1 MTRAVDTSHQ
11 IAGLT
16 LRALIDHGLPATPRN
31 YEVWFAHLEGKNPAL
46 SRDIQKCSGPDGE
59 ITQAQADGLYDL
71 HIRRTDLSLDV
82 MEVVS
87 RFEAELVE
95 LANVISASG
104 ENAQGHGEQ
113 LQRLSTQLRQTADEH
128 PNLGVVLESVL
139 AVTKSVRQENLE
151 LEKRL
156 AESSD
161 EVASLR
167 HSVEH
172 IQQEAMTD
180 PLTGVK
186 NRKSFDLA
194 IVKHMRRARE
204 LSEPLALIIGD
215 VDHFKQFNDRWG
227 HQTGDQVLRLVAE
240 VMNANVKG
248 QDLLA
253 RYGGEEFAILL
264 PGTTLVNAEML
275 ADRIRRAIESRRL
288 KKRRTDE
295 DLGLVTMSMGIAAYA
310 DGDTTE
316 MLIERADECLYAAK
330 RAGRNRVIRESG
342 PDKPHAPRLRSTG

>member
-31 YEVWFAHLEGKNPAL
+31 YEVWFAHFEGKSPAL

-204 LSEPLALIIGD
+204 LNEPLALIIGD

-342 PDKPHAPRLRSTG
+342 PDKPNAPRLRSTG

>member
-204 LSEPLALIIGD
+204 LNEPLALIIGD

-342 PDKPHAPRLRSTG
+342 PDKPNAPRLRSTG

>member
-342 PDKPHAPRLRSTG
+342 PDKPTAPRLRSTG

>member
-330 RAGRNRVIRESG
+330 RAGRNRVIRECG
-342 PDKPHAPRLRSTG
+342 PDKPNAPRLRSTG

>member
-342 PDKPHAPRLRSTG
+342 PDKPNTPRLRSTG